1 MPSLCAGCIGVWT
14 LTSSMMDLFSFRV
27 PSMLWTGTGFG
38 KGWVSSLCFWTK
50 AWLMNIP
57 VVLESRRVDVEM
69 DHREVVVQSS
79 MAMLR
84 AWADF
89 VMNHA
94 GLCHTSHTSRFCD
107 TF

>member
-1 MPSLCAGCIGVWT
+1 
-14 LTSSMMDLFSFRV
+14 
-27 PSMLWTGTGFG
+27 
-38 KGWVSSLCFWTK
+38 
-50 AWLMNIP
+50 MNIP